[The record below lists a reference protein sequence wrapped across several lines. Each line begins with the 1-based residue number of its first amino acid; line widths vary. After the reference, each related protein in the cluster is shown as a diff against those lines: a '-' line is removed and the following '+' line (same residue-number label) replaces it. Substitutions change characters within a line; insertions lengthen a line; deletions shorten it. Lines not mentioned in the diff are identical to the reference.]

1 MNGSRGFRPC
11 RVLVLTATLFAAM
24 VTTLP
29 LPAYGQQEVDPTW
42 YNPWAAPNAV
52 AVHPA
57 QPPVTIHRRAAVVK
71 PVSSVRAVGK
81 SREKRTATRPKSL

>member
-1 MNGSRGFRPC
+1 MNGSRGFSPC

-42 YNPWAAPNAV
+42 YNPWAAPTAAV
-52 AVHPA
+52 VHPA
-57 QPPVTIHRRAAVVK
+57 RPLVTIHRRTAVVK
-71 PVSSVRAVGK
+71 PVSSVRTPGK
-81 SREKRTATRPKSL
+81 FREKRTATRPKSL